1 MFLLRIGLLLAS
13 LFLTAAYPLEGQAK
27 PAQHAALD
35 PADYPDL
42 THGLSDAE
50 VESTLNGLSLDDLNA
65 LNKLLD
71 DAGNGPFDL
80 EASLRGH
87 HRQAKKQHY
96 DDMDAVDEDLEVALK
111 SNKQSLD
118 DSCHDEDDSDKEK
131 DQCTERPKCSKR
143 PTTRRCTSTTRRC
156 ATTACKSLDGFLDIH
171 VDGAKFESGSKKN
184 CKDIEECDP
193 EDQMCLQRN
202 HQRAKQRSNIQDFS
216 DLATDQEP
224 SSMDSLERLAAQAHR
239 DESLKLHKQLDG
251 WNGKDDTLPDVF
263 NMDYG
268 KLSNANAA
276 GNMHDFKELPKLVAE
291 DEGQPQQSE
300 EESKQAELQMPYE
313 RHQLARTAHDQQ
325 QAQQQED
332 KEEDELDGSALDEN
346 AAPAA
351 VEERGVG
358 DEVEAAEPLP
368 LANDMAAND
377 GDSFI
382 AQNAR
387 EPLRYLIQTE
397 NGVIKSENGP
407 GEQQLQTD
415 KRHSEML
422 NYDAYQLSNPG
433 QTRLESKRYKRD
445 SRKTDD
451 APENTNESYLKK
463 LMDSFPRDQGGQ
475 SNLNMA
481 IRQAK
486 RTHFRVKR
494 S

>member
-451 APENTNESYLKK
+451 APELPEEADGLVPT
-463 LMDSFPRDQGGQ
+463 
-475 SNLNMA
+475 
-481 IRQAK
+481 
-486 RTHFRVKR
+486 
-494 S
+494 